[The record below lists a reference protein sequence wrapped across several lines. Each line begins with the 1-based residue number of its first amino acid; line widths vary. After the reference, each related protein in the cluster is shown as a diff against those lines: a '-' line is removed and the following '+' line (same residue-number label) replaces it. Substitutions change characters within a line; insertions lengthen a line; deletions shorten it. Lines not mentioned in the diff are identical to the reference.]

1 MGGEFVFV
9 FAASF
14 THFSIR
20 SFAICRVF
28 FSNFDV
34 KVKKMCRRSLI
45 TFFKV
50 ARLKIKWAGKT
61 KIIFHGRGEGA
72 GAKQKEEMV
81 FWFSLYHR
89 LIFFLFLHRIPKRKV
104 WIRNMLKEGM
114 KSHWKVAFVLP
125 KSNFNLTERRNE
137 HWRYQFAILQVL
149 RNKSFAFLFL
159 PFSTI
164 PKIKDYSSE
173 FFPGKS
179 LKNVLS
185 KRFVIVLSL
194 FLAKDNP
201 DLFFSIFGGSFFP
214 QKVFP
219 RNILVNFRWNYIPP
233 AKRPNTFWDSQS
245 PRNILEQQL
254 LFLNFFC
261 VILLFI
267 CKLFYCLN

>member
-1 MGGEFVFV
+1 MSWEDENNISREGGGGG
-9 FAASF
+9 S
-14 THFSIR
+14 
-20 SFAICRVF
+20 
-28 FSNFDV
+28 
-34 KVKKMCRRSLI
+34 
-45 TFFKV
+45 
-50 ARLKIKWAGKT
+50 KT
-61 KIIFHGRGEGA
+61 KRRDGI
-72 GAKQKEEMV
+72 
-81 FWFSLYHR
+81 
-89 LIFFLFLHRIPKRKV
+89 LIFFISPIDFLSFFLHRIPKRKV

-149 RNKSFAFLFL
+149 RNKNFAFLFL

-164 PKIKDYSSE
+164 PKIKNYSLE

-219 RNILVNFRWNYIPP
+219 RHILVNFRWNYIPP

-254 LFLNFFC
+254 LFLNFFAWFC
-261 VILLFI
+261 
-267 CKLFYCLN
+267 CLSLNFSIAWSEHPKMWLSTSGRPHLKWYDPTGF